1 MAKLKIA
8 ITGNTGSGKSAVAE
22 ILRKKGFPIVDA
34 DKIAH
39 AVITAPDIKDRIRAE
54 FGPEFFTGSGEV
66 DRKRLGRE
74 IFSDP
79 SKLRKLNL
87 IMRPRIAFLVGK
99 AMDEAPGEIVFV
111 DGALVFEYGVEGLF
125 DRVVVVISDP
135 EEMVRR
141 TARRTGYSEEDVR
154 RMLSAQIPQ
163 EEKARRAWF
172 VIENKGSM
180 EELERQVEV
189 LLELL
194 RSEG

>member
-125 DRVVVVISDP
+125 DRVVVVTSDP

>member
-22 ILRKKGFPIVDA
+22 ILRKKGFPVVDA